1 MNIIINEQAHAV
13 MSSYKLNELDMAF
26 GKNTAPV
33 MIKAEYINN
42 QWGDFELIPY
52 GPLQIDPCAK
62 VLHYGQEI
70 FEGMKAYKTP
80 ENKLQLFRPYMNA
93 KRFNH
98 SAQRMGMATIN
109 EDHFVKAVATI
120 TNFCNQIVPKRL
132 GESLYLRPFMIAT
145 EVGLGIRP
153 ANHFTFIIIASPSGA
168 YFAGNS
174 VKVLIERKDA
184 RAIIGGTGTAK
195 TGVNYAASLQ
205 SYKKTISLGYDQT
218 LWLDAIEHR
227 YIEEMSGMNFFAVIN
242 GELHTPK
249 LTGTILEGI
258 TRDSILTLARNRE
271 IKVFER
277 SMDIS
282 ELLEDI
288 KTGKC
293 SEAFVCGT
301 ASIVAPIY
309 AFYEEDG
316 TSYEIQNAKYE
327 IAIGLREDLL
337 NIQAGLE
344 EAPFEDW
351 IYNVDI

>member
-1 MNIIINEQAHAV
+1 
-13 MSSYKLNELDMAF
+13 
-26 GKNTAPV
+26 
-33 MIKAEYINN
+33 
-42 QWGDFELIPY
+42 
-52 GPLQIDPCAK
+52 
-62 VLHYGQEI
+62 
-70 FEGMKAYKTP
+70 
-80 ENKLQLFRPYMNA
+80 
-93 KRFNH
+93 
-98 SAQRMGMATIN
+98 
-109 EDHFVKAVATI
+109 
-120 TNFCNQIVPKRL
+120 
-132 GESLYLRPFMIAT
+132 
-145 EVGLGIRP
+145 
-153 ANHFTFIIIASPSGA
+153 
-168 YFAGNS
+168 
-174 VKVLIERKDA
+174 
-184 RAIIGGTGTAK
+184 
-195 TGVNYAASLQ
+195 
-205 SYKKTISLGYDQT
+205 
-218 LWLDAIEHR
+218 
-227 YIEEMSGMNFFAVIN
+227 MNFFAVIN

-271 IKVFER
+271 IKVVER